1 MPAMPS
7 RVAGHFVDA
16 INIPVFA
23 VHDCE
28 VAVDTDTGQVK
39 VLSYRVV
46 QDVDPVWAGAS
57 N

>member
-1 MPAMPS
+1 MPGC
-7 RVAGHFVDA
+7 VAGHFVDA
-16 INIPVFA
+16 IDIPVFA

-28 VAVDTDTGQVK
+28 VAADTDTGHVK

-46 QDVDPVWAGAS
+46 QDVDPAWAGAS